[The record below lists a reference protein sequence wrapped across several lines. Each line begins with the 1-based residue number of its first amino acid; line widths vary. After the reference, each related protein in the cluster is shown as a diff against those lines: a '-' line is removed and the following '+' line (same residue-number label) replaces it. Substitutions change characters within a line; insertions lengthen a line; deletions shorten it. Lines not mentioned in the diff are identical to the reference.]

1 MVKQLFLL
9 LSFYLLVTTAS
20 AQTAES
26 VYDDYLNF
34 NLARLQGENEKLPP
48 LIARLLPN
56 ADKLPDKAR
65 TNFYYAIG
73 KIYED
78 RRDYKNAEVYYL
90 KVAQLQP
97 DYYVVQRGL
106 GYIYFDRLK
115 DIEEK
120 LNAETK
126 DMYHNQQLFE
136 QYKTAAKKAL
146 IYLEKAE
153 ACDPDPNTRTII
165 NLLYKNIKDTKGLNS
180 LDERLKLLRNHCV
193 DLLPE

>member
-1 MVKQLFLL
+1 MVKQLFLFISFFL
-9 LSFYLLVTTAS
+9 LAISAC

-34 NLARLQGENEKLPP
+34 NLARLQGEKEKWPA
-48 LIARLLPN
+48 LIARLIPN
-56 ADKLPDKAR
+56 ADKLQEKAR

-78 RRDYKNAEVYYL
+78 RSDYINAEVYYL

-106 GYIYFDRLK
+106 GYIYFDKLK

-120 LNAETK
+120 MNTETK
-126 DMYHNQQLFE
+126 DMHRNQQLFE
-136 QYKTAAKKAL
+136 QYKIAAKKAL
-146 IYLEKAE
+146 NYLEKAE

-180 LDERLKLLRNHCV
+180 LDARLKLLSGHCI